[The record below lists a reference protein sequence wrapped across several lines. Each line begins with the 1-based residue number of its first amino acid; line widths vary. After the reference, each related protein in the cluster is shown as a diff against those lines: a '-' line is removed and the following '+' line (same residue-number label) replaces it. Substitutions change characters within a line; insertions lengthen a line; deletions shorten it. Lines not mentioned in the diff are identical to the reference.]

1 MLNEREIKTIKRVIA
16 NADFTAVGNIE
27 IFADNKKIIMTIDGI
42 QEDVYTDK
50 NDFLNMIIDGL
61 KVGATDTDK
70 EHIKE
75 LEKMKNRDMNII
87 IDTYIKEFDILVKSD
102 NMQYICDKTGLL
114 LDLTTT
120 LSIDQQKEVYNNKEI
135 KKHVGNITSLALMLL
150 VDKEIKYTKEIGK
163 LLNIAS
169 LHFSEELNEEQHQ
182 ILNGLFYKYDEY
194 FKGDKDFYPT
204 SKEIRDLLEI

>member
-1 MLNEREIKTIKRVIA
+1 MLNEREVKTIKRAIV
-16 NADFTAVGNIE
+16 NADFTTAENIE

-42 QEDVYTDK
+42 QEDPFTNK
-50 NDFLNMIIDGL
+50 NDFLNYIIEGL

-70 EHIKE
+70 KHIEE
-75 LEKMKNRDMNII
+75 LEKMKNLDMKPI
-87 IDTYIKEFDILVKSD
+87 IDTYIKEFDILVKAD
-102 NMQYICDKTGLL
+102 NMQYICDKAGLL

-120 LSIDQQKEVYNNKEI
+120 LNISQQKEVYNNKEI
-135 KKHVGNITSLALMLL
+135 KKHIGNIASLALMLL
-150 VDKEIKYTKEIGK
+150 VDKEIKYTKEIGI

-169 LHFSEELNEEQHQ
+169 LHFSEELNEEQHE

-194 FKGDKDFYPT
+194 FKGDKDFCPT

>member
-1 MLNEREIKTIKRVIA
+1 MLNEREIKTIKRAIV
-16 NADFTAVGNIE
+16 NADFTTAENIE

-102 NMQYICDKTGLL
+102 NMQYICDRTGLL

-120 LSIDQQKEVYNNKEI
+120 LNISQQKEVYNNKEI
-135 KKHVGNITSLALMLL
+135 KKHIGNIASLALMLL
-150 VDKEIKYTKEIGK
+150 VDKEIKYTKEIGI

-194 FKGDKDFYPT
+194 FKGDKDFCPT

>member
-1 MLNEREIKTIKRVIA
+1 MLNEKEIKIIKRVVA
-16 NADFTAVGNIE
+16 NADFTADENIE

-42 QEDVYTDK
+42 QEDPFINK
-50 NDFLNMIIDGL
+50 NEFLNYIIEGL

-70 EHIKE
+70 KHIEE
-75 LEKMKNRDMNII
+75 LEKMKDLDMKPI
-87 IDTYIKEFDILVKSD
+87 IDAYIKEFNILVKND

-120 LSIDQQKEVYNNKEI
+120 LNISQQKEVYNNKEI
-135 KKHVGNITSLALMLL
+135 KKHIGNITSLALMLL
-150 VDKEIKYTKEIGK
+150 VDKEIKYTKEIGI

-194 FKGDKDFYPT
+194 FKGDKDFCPT
-204 SKEIRDLLEI
+204 SKEIKELLEI

>member
-1 MLNEREIKTIKRVIA
+1 MLNKREIKTIKRVIA
-16 NADFTAVGNIE
+16 NADFTAVENIE

-120 LSIDQQKEVYNNKEI
+120 LNISQQKEVYNNKEI
-135 KKHVGNITSLALMLL
+135 KKHIGNIASLALMLL
-150 VDKEIKYTKEIGK
+150 VDKEIKYTKEIGI

-169 LHFSEELNEEQHQ
+169 LHFSEELNEEQHE

-194 FKGDKDFYPT
+194 FKGDKDFCPT

>member
-1 MLNEREIKTIKRVIA
+1 MLNKREIKTIKRVIA
-16 NADFTAVGNIE
+16 NADFTAVENIE

-120 LSIDQQKEVYNNKEI
+120 LNISQQKEVYNNKEI
-135 KKHVGNITSLALMLL
+135 KKHIGNIASLALMLL
-150 VDKEIKYTKEIGK
+150 VDKEIKYTKEIGI

-169 LHFSEELNEEQHQ
+169 LHFSEELNEEQHE

-194 FKGDKDFYPT
+194 FKGDKDFCPT
-204 SKEIRDLLEI
+204 SKEIQELLEI

>member
-1 MLNEREIKTIKRVIA
+1 MLNEREIKTIKRAIV
-16 NADFTAVGNIE
+16 NADFTTAENIE

-42 QEDVYTDK
+42 QEDPFTNK
-50 NDFLNMIIDGL
+50 NEFLNYIIEGL

-70 EHIKE
+70 KHIEE
-75 LEKMKNRDMNII
+75 LEKMKDLDMKPI
-87 IDTYIKEFDILVKSD
+87 IDTYIKEFDILAKAD
-102 NMQYICDKTGLL
+102 NMQYICDKAGLL

-120 LSIDQQKEVYNNKEI
+120 LNISQQKEVYNNKEI
-135 KKHVGNITSLALMLL
+135 KKHIGNITSLALMLL
-150 VDKEIKYTKEIGK
+150 VDKEIKYTKEIGI

>member
-1 MLNEREIKTIKRVIA
+1 MLNEREIKTIKRAIA
-16 NADFTAVGNIE
+16 NADFTTAENIE

-120 LSIDQQKEVYNNKEI
+120 LNISQQKEVYNNKEI
-135 KKHVGNITSLALMLL
+135 KKHIGNIASLALMLL
-150 VDKEIKYTKEIGK
+150 VDKEIKYTKEIGI

-169 LHFSEELNEEQHQ
+169 LHFSEELNKEQHE

-204 SKEIRDLLEI
+204 SKEIKELLEI

>member
-1 MLNEREIKTIKRVIA
+1 MLNEREVKTIKRAIV
-16 NADFTAVGNIE
+16 NADFTTAENIE

-42 QEDVYTDK
+42 QEDPFTNK
-50 NDFLNMIIDGL
+50 NDFLNYIIEGL

-70 EHIKE
+70 KHIEE
-75 LEKMKNRDMNII
+75 LEKMKNLDMKPI
-87 IDTYIKEFDILVKSD
+87 IDTYIKEFDILVKAD
-102 NMQYICDKTGLL
+102 NMQYICDKAGLL

-120 LSIDQQKEVYNNKEI
+120 LNISQQKEVYNNKEI
-135 KKHVGNITSLALMLL
+135 KKHIGNIASLALMLL
-150 VDKEIKYTKEIGK
+150 VDKEIKYTKEIGI

-169 LHFSEELNEEQHQ
+169 LHFSEELSEEQHE

-194 FKGDKDFYPT
+194 FKGDKDFCPT

>member
-1 MLNEREIKTIKRVIA
+1 MLNEKEIKTIKRVIS
-16 NADFTAVGNIE
+16 NADFTAVENIE

-120 LSIDQQKEVYNNKEI
+120 LNISQQKEVYNNKEI
-135 KKHVGNITSLALMLL
+135 KKHIGNIASLALMLL
-150 VDKEIKYTKEIGK
+150 VDKEIKYTKEIGI

-169 LHFSEELNEEQHQ
+169 LHFSEELNEEQHE

-194 FKGDKDFYPT
+194 FKGDKDFCPT
-204 SKEIRDLLEI
+204 SKEIQELLEI

>member
-1 MLNEREIKTIKRVIA
+1 MLNEKEIKIIKRVIS
-16 NADFTAVGNIE
+16 NADFTAVENIE

-102 NMQYICDKTGLL
+102 NMQYICDKAGLL

-120 LSIDQQKEVYNNKEI
+120 LNISQQKEVYSNKEI
-135 KKHVGNITSLALMLL
+135 KKHIGNITSLALMLL
-150 VDKEIKYTKEIGK
+150 VDKEIKYTKEIGI

-169 LHFSEELNEEQHQ
+169 LHFSEELNEEQHE

-204 SKEIRDLLEI
+204 SQEIRDLLEI

>member
-120 LSIDQQKEVYNNKEI
+120 LNISQQKEVYNNKEI
-135 KKHVGNITSLALMLL
+135 KKHIGNIASLALMLL
-150 VDKEIKYTKEIGK
+150 VDKEIKYTKEIGI

>member
-1 MLNEREIKTIKRVIA
+1 MLNEREIKTIKRAIA

-120 LSIDQQKEVYNNKEI
+120 LNISQQKEVYNNKEI
-135 KKHVGNITSLALMLL
+135 KKHIGNIASLALMLL
-150 VDKEIKYTKEIGK
+150 VDKEIKYTKEIGI

-169 LHFSEELNEEQHQ
+169 LHFSEELNEEQHE

>member
-1 MLNEREIKTIKRVIA
+1 MLNEKEIKTIKRAIA
-16 NADFTAVGNIE
+16 NAGFTAVENIE
-27 IFADNKKIIMTIDGI
+27 IFADNKKITMTIDGI

-120 LSIDQQKEVYNNKEI
+120 LNISQQKEVYNNKEI
-135 KKHVGNITSLALMLL
+135 KKHIGNITSLALMLL

-194 FKGDKDFYPT
+194 FKGDKDFCPT

>member
-1 MLNEREIKTIKRVIA
+1 MLNEREVKTIKRAIA
-16 NADFTAVGNIE
+16 NADFTTAENIE

-102 NMQYICDKTGLL
+102 NMQYICDKAGLL

-120 LSIDQQKEVYNNKEI
+120 LNISQQKEVYNNKEI
-135 KKHVGNITSLALMLL
+135 KKHIGNIASLALMLL
-150 VDKEIKYTKEIGK
+150 VDKEIKYTKEIGI

-169 LHFSEELNEEQHQ
+169 LHFSEELNEEQHE

-194 FKGDKDFYPT
+194 FKGDKDFCPT

>member
-120 LSIDQQKEVYNNKEI
+120 LNISQQKEVYNNKEI
-135 KKHVGNITSLALMLL
+135 KKHIGNITSLALMLL
-150 VDKEIKYTKEIGK
+150 IDKEIKYTKETGI

-169 LHFSEELNEEQHQ
+169 LHFSEELNEEQHE
-182 ILNGLFYKYDEY
+182 ILNGLAYKYDEY
-194 FKGDKDFYPT
+194 FKGDEVFYPT
-204 SKEIRDLLEI
+204 SQEIRDLLEI

>member
-1 MLNEREIKTIKRVIA
+1 MLNEREVKTIKRAIV
-16 NADFTAVGNIE
+16 NADFTTAENIE

-42 QEDVYTDK
+42 QEDPFTNK
-50 NDFLNMIIDGL
+50 NNFLNYIIEGL

-70 EHIKE
+70 KHIEE
-75 LEKMKNRDMNII
+75 LEKMKNLDMKPI
-87 IDTYIKEFDILVKSD
+87 IDTYIKEFDILAKAD
-102 NMQYICDKTGLL
+102 NMQYICDKAGLL

-120 LSIDQQKEVYNNKEI
+120 LNISQQKEVYNNKEI
-135 KKHVGNITSLALMLL
+135 KKHIGNITSLALMLL
-150 VDKEIKYTKEIGK
+150 VDKEIKYTKEIGV
-163 LLNIAS
+163 LLNISS

>member
-16 NADFTAVGNIE
+16 NADFTAVENIE

-42 QEDVYTDK
+42 QEDPFTNK
-50 NDFLNMIIDGL
+50 NEFLNYIIEGL

-102 NMQYICDKTGLL
+102 NMQHICDKTGLL

-120 LSIDQQKEVYNNKEI
+120 LNINQQKEVYNNKEI
-135 KKHVGNITSLALMLL
+135 KKHIGNIASLALMLL

-204 SKEIRDLLEI
+204 SKEIRELLEI

>member
-1 MLNEREIKTIKRVIA
+1 MLNEKEVIRIKEIIS

-120 LSIDQQKEVYNNKEI
+120 LNISQQKEVYNNKEI
-135 KKHVGNITSLALMLL
+135 KKHIGNIASLALMLL

-169 LHFSEELNEEQHQ
+169 LHFSEELNEEQHE

-204 SKEIRDLLEI
+204 SKEIRELLEI

>member
-1 MLNEREIKTIKRVIA
+1 
-16 NADFTAVGNIE
+16 
-27 IFADNKKIIMTIDGI
+27 MTIDGI

-120 LSIDQQKEVYNNKEI
+120 LNISQQKEVYNNKEI
-135 KKHVGNITSLALMLL
+135 KKHIGNIASLALMLL
-150 VDKEIKYTKEIGK
+150 VDKEIKYTKEIGI

-169 LHFSEELNEEQHQ
+169 LHFSEELNEEQHE

-194 FKGDKDFYPT
+194 FKGDKDFCPT

>member
-1 MLNEREIKTIKRVIA
+1 MLNEREIKTIKRAIV
-16 NADFTAVGNIE
+16 NADFTTAENIE

-102 NMQYICDKTGLL
+102 NMQYICDKAGLL

-120 LSIDQQKEVYNNKEI
+120 LNISQQKEVYSNKEI
-135 KKHVGNITSLALMLL
+135 KKHIGNITSLALMLL
-150 VDKEIKYTKEIGK
+150 VDKEIKYTKEIGI

>member
-1 MLNEREIKTIKRVIA
+1 MLNEREVKTIKRAVV
-16 NADFTAVGNIE
+16 NADFTTAENIE

-42 QEDVYTDK
+42 QEDPFANK
-50 NDFLNMIIDGL
+50 NDFLNYIIEGL

-70 EHIKE
+70 KHIEE
-75 LEKMKNRDMNII
+75 LEKMKDLDMKPI
-87 IDTYIKEFDILVKSD
+87 IDAYIKEFDILVKSD
-102 NMQYICDKTGLL
+102 NMQHICDKSGLL

-120 LSIDQQKEVYNNKEI
+120 LNISQQKEIYNNKEI

-150 VDKEIKYTKEIGK
+150 VDKEIKYTKEIGT

-169 LHFSEELNEEQHQ
+169 FDFREEFNEEQHQ
-182 ILNGLFYKYDEY
+182 IINGLAYKYDDY

-204 SKEIRDLLEI
+204 SKEIQELLEI

>member
-50 NDFLNMIIDGL
+50 NDFLNIIIDGL

-120 LSIDQQKEVYNNKEI
+120 LNISQQKEVYNNKEI
-135 KKHVGNITSLALMLL
+135 KKHIGNITSLALMLL
-150 VDKEIKYTKEIGK
+150 VDKEIKYTKETGI

>member
-120 LSIDQQKEVYNNKEI
+120 LNISQQKEVYNNKEI
-135 KKHVGNITSLALMLL
+135 KKHIGNIASLALMLL
-150 VDKEIKYTKEIGK
+150 TDKEIKYTKEIGK

>member
-1 MLNEREIKTIKRVIA
+1 MLNEREIKTIKRAIA

-42 QEDVYTDK
+42 QEDPFANK
-50 NDFLNMIIDGL
+50 NDFLNYIIEGL

-70 EHIKE
+70 KHIEE
-75 LEKMKNRDMNII
+75 LEKMKDLDMKPI
-87 IDTYIKEFDILVKSD
+87 IDAYIKEFDILVKSD
-102 NMQYICDKTGLL
+102 NMQHICDKSGLL

-120 LSIDQQKEVYNNKEI
+120 LNISQQKEIYNNKEI

-150 VDKEIKYTKEIGK
+150 VDKEIKYTKEIGT

-169 LHFSEELNEEQHQ
+169 FDFREEFNEEQHQ
-182 ILNGLFYKYDEY
+182 IINGLAYKYDDY

-204 SKEIRDLLEI
+204 SKEIQELLEI

>member
-42 QEDVYTDK
+42 QEDPFANK
-50 NDFLNMIIDGL
+50 NDFLNYIIEGL

-70 EHIKE
+70 KHIEE
-75 LEKMKNRDMNII
+75 LEKMKDLDMKPI
-87 IDTYIKEFDILVKSD
+87 IDAYIKEFDILVKSD
-102 NMQYICDKTGLL
+102 NMQHICDKSGLL

-120 LSIDQQKEVYNNKEI
+120 LNISQQKEIYNNKEI

-150 VDKEIKYTKEIGK
+150 VDKEIKYTKEIGT

-169 LHFSEELNEEQHQ
+169 FDFREEFNEEQHQ
-182 ILNGLFYKYDEY
+182 IINGLAYKYDDY

-204 SKEIRDLLEI
+204 SKEIQELLEI

>member
-1 MLNEREIKTIKRVIA
+1 MLNEKEVIRIKEIIS

-120 LSIDQQKEVYNNKEI
+120 LNISQQKEVYNNKEI
-135 KKHVGNITSLALMLL
+135 KKHIGNIASLALMLL
-150 VDKEIKYTKEIGK
+150 VDKEIKYTKEIGI

-169 LHFSEELNEEQHQ
+169 LHFSEELNEEQHE

-194 FKGDKDFYPT
+194 FKGDKDFCPT

>member
-16 NADFTAVGNIE
+16 NADFTAVENIE

-42 QEDVYTDK
+42 QEDPFANK
-50 NDFLNMIIDGL
+50 NDFLNYIIEGL

-70 EHIKE
+70 KHIEE
-75 LEKMKNRDMNII
+75 LEKIKNLDMQPI
-87 IDTYIKEFDILVKSD
+87 IDTYIKEFDVLVKAD
-102 NMQYICDKTGLL
+102 NMQYICDKAGLL

-120 LSIDQQKEVYNNKEI
+120 LNINQQKEVYNNKEI
-135 KKHVGNITSLALMLL
+135 KKHIGNITSLALMLL
-150 VDKEIKYTKEIGK
+150 VDKEIKYTKEIGI

-194 FKGDKDFYPT
+194 FKGDEVFYPT

>member
-1 MLNEREIKTIKRVIA
+1 MLNEREIKTIKRAIA
-16 NADFTAVGNIE
+16 NADFTTAENIE

-87 IDTYIKEFDILVKSD
+87 IDTYINDSD
-102 NMQYICDKTGLL
+102 ETK
-114 LDLTTT
+114 
-120 LSIDQQKEVYNNKEI
+120 
-135 KKHVGNITSLALMLL
+135 NI
-150 VDKEIKYTKEIGK
+150 Y
-163 LLNIAS
+163 
-169 LHFSEELNEEQHQ
+169 
-182 ILNGLFYKYDEY
+182 Y
-194 FKGDKDFYPT
+194 
-204 SKEIRDLLEI
+204 RR

>member
-42 QEDVYTDK
+42 QEDPFANK
-50 NDFLNMIIDGL
+50 NDFLNYIIEGL

-70 EHIKE
+70 KHIEE
-75 LEKMKNRDMNII
+75 LEKMKDLDMKPI
-87 IDTYIKEFDILVKSD
+87 IDTYIKEFNILVKND
-102 NMQYICDKTGLL
+102 NMQYICDKAGLL

-120 LSIDQQKEVYNNKEI
+120 LNISQQKEVYNNKEI
-135 KKHVGNITSLALMLL
+135 KKHIGNIASLALMLL
-150 VDKEIKYTKEIGK
+150 VDKEIKYTKETGI

-169 LHFSEELNEEQHQ
+169 LHFSEELNEEQNEV
-182 ILNGLFYKYDEY
+182 LKGLAYKYDEY

-204 SKEIRDLLEI
+204 SKEIRGLLEI

>member
-1 MLNEREIKTIKRVIA
+1 MLNKREIKTIKRAIA
-16 NADFTAVGNIE
+16 NADFTAVENIE

-120 LSIDQQKEVYNNKEI
+120 LNISQQKEVYNNKEI
-135 KKHVGNITSLALMLL
+135 KKHIGNITSLALMLL
-150 VDKEIKYTKEIGK
+150 VDKEIKYTKEIGI

-169 LHFSEELNEEQHQ
+169 LHFSEELNEEQHE

-194 FKGDKDFYPT
+194 FKGDKDFCPT

>member
-1 MLNEREIKTIKRVIA
+1 MLNEREIKTIKRVIT

-120 LSIDQQKEVYNNKEI
+120 LNISQQKEVYNNKEI
-135 KKHVGNITSLALMLL
+135 KKHIGNIASLALMLL
-150 VDKEIKYTKEIGK
+150 VDKEIKYTKEIGI

>member
-16 NADFTAVGNIE
+16 NADFTAVENIE

-42 QEDVYTDK
+42 QEDPFINK
-50 NDFLNMIIDGL
+50 NEFLNYIIEGL

-70 EHIKE
+70 KHIEE

-120 LSIDQQKEVYNNKEI
+120 LNISQQKEVYNNKEI
-135 KKHVGNITSLALMLL
+135 KKHIGNIASLALMLL
-150 VDKEIKYTKEIGK
+150 IDKEIKYTKETGI

-169 LHFSEELNEEQHQ
+169 LHFSEELNEEQHE

-194 FKGDKDFYPT
+194 FKGDKDFCPT

>member
-1 MLNEREIKTIKRVIA
+1 MLNEREIKTIKRAIV
-16 NADFTAVGNIE
+16 NADFTTAENIE

-42 QEDVYTDK
+42 QEDPFTNK
-50 NDFLNMIIDGL
+50 NEFLNYIIEGL

-70 EHIKE
+70 KHIEE
-75 LEKMKNRDMNII
+75 LEKMKNLDMKPI
-87 IDTYIKEFDILVKSD
+87 IDAYIKEFNILVKND
-102 NMQYICDKTGLL
+102 NMQHICDKAGLL

-120 LSIDQQKEVYNNKEI
+120 LNISQQKEVYSNKEI
-135 KKHVGNITSLALMLL
+135 KKHIGNITSLALMLL
-150 VDKEIKYTKEIGK
+150 VDKEIKYTKEIGI